1 MSQEKWA
8 DLPQRFTSAVVMLI
22 IFAVALYLN
31 RMGILVLGFVGVV
44 AMQWELARMFGLSGR
59 RLLAVTSM
67 VVLGWLP
74 MVVQPA
80 ILAAGMTL
88 PAVAAFLPLMIGAA
102 LIKQQRG
109 VYLSYGALLTLGMVS
124 FWHLALNFGSLG
136 IAILAAVV
144 ILSDIGGYIAGRMIG
159 GAKFWPS
166 ISPKKTWSGTIAGW
180 VLAACLGCFLTQYSG
195 TPWMVP
201 VAVAVAVAFGAQMG
215 DIAESWVKRRVG
227 VKDSS
232 HLIPG
237 HGGFLDR
244 FDGFI
249 GGAAVLGTI
258 TALFF
263 N

>member
-8 DLPQRFTSAVVMLI
+8 DLPQRFTSAIVMLI
-22 IFAVALYLN
+22 IFAVALYLS
-31 RMGILVLGFVGVV
+31 RIGVLVLGFVGVV

-80 ILAAGMTL
+80 ILAAGMAL
-88 PAVAAFLPLMIGAA
+88 PAVAAFLPLMIGAV

-109 VYLSYGALLTLGMVS
+109 VYLGYGALLTLGMVS
-124 FWHLALNFGSLG
+124 FWHLALNFGSFG
-136 IAILAAVV
+136 IGILAAVV
-144 ILSDIGGYIAGRMIG
+144 ILSDIGGYIAGRLIG

-180 VLAACLGCFLTQYSG
+180 VLAACLGCFLTQYLG
-195 TPWMVP
+195 TSWMVP
-201 VAVAVAVAFGAQMG
+201 VAVAVAFGAQMG

-237 HGGFLDR
+237 HGGFMDR

-249 GGAAVLGTI
+249 GGAAVLGII

>member
-22 IFAVALYLN
+22 IFAAALYLGL
-31 RMGILVLGFVGVV
+31 MGILLLGFVGVL

-59 RLLAVTSM
+59 RLLAVTS
-67 VVLGWLP
+67 VAVLGWLP
-74 MVVQPA
+74 MVVQPE
-80 ILAAGMTL
+80 ILFAGMTL
-88 PAVAAFLPLMIGAA
+88 PAVAGFLPIMIGAA
-102 LIKQQRG
+102 LVKQQRG
-109 VYLSYGALLTLGMVS
+109 IYVGYGALLTLGMVG
-124 FWHLALNFGSLG
+124 FWHLALNFGSFG

-144 ILSDIGGYIAGRMIG
+144 ILSDISGYIAGRMIG

-180 VLAACLGCFLTQYSG
+180 VLVAGLGFVLMQYSG
-195 TPWMVP
+195 AAWMVP
-201 VAVAVAVAFGAQMG
+201 VAVAVAFGAQMG

-232 HLIPG
+232 QLIPG

-249 GGAAVLGTI
+249 GGAAVLGII
-258 TALFF
+258 TALFL